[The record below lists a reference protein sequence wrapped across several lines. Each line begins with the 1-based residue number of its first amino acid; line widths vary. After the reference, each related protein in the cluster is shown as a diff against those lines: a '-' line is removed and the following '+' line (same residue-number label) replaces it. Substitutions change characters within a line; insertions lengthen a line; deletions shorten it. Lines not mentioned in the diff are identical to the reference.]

1 MKRHNH
7 LLEQVCS
14 FENLHAA
21 AKKALKGKRGKRPG
35 SSFFAKMEEEIIA
48 LQNELLSGI
57 YRHGEYNYF
66 LIYEP
71 KKRTVAISIFWRF
84 GKSF

>member
-1 MKRHNH
+1 MKRYKH
-7 LLEQVCS
+7 LFEQVCS

-35 SSFFAKMEEEIIA
+35 SSFFANMEEEIIA

-66 LIYEP
+66 LIHEP
-71 KKRTVAISIFWRF
+71 KKRT
-84 GKSF
+84 